1 MFDYNIAEATQR
13 LVQSKAR
20 HLVQASTRG
29 REVGIEW
36 AAEMA
41 HFIELQRLATLDVDG
56 EDADVPSL
64 GLRTLAKI
72 MDPDGEQRSY
82 IMALYFLANQGI
94 DIDHEYVASPDF
106 WDGFAKGALTVYQ
119 EINV

>member
-1 MFDYNIAEATQR
+1 MFEYNITEATQR
-13 LVQSKAR
+13 LVQSKAT

-29 REVGIEW
+29 REVGTEW

-82 IMALYFLANQGI
+82 ILALYFLAIQGI
-94 DIDHEYVASPDF
+94 DIDHEYVDSPDF
-106 WDGFAKGALTVYQ
+106 WDGFARGALSVYR
-119 EINV
+119 ELNV